1 MDKHKCL
8 SQKPKEVGEE
18 RTGKGARQGRAREKG
33 ARGKRRGEAKGTKEE
48 VVTYNTTITTGAHLC
63 VPNGWMLVI
72 PKIFK
77 ITPNITQ
84 AKLKKYNLLKASSS
98 YSIMSYQD
106 NVGYWAMSRDNLGS

>member
-1 MDKHKCL
+1 ML
-8 SQKPKEVGEE
+8 EPKAQGS
-18 RTGKGARQGRAREKG
+18 RRGANKGKGRDRGAQERRAQRKE
-33 ARGKRRGEAKGTKEE
+33 ARRGKGTKGE
-48 VVTYNTTITTGAHLC
+48 VETYNTTITIGAHLC
-63 VPNGWMLVI
+63 VPDGWMLVI

-84 AKLKKYNLLKASSS
+84 AKLKKYNLLNASSS